1 MTLTFEIKGPQAAQL
16 GASARKVFA
25 AAGGSIGRTP
35 DNDWVIPDPYISSHH
50 ACVHYRDGRYFLEDT
65 STNGVFV
72 SNPNNRLAKGDL
84 YALETGERVF
94 IDAYEIHVTVK
105 PATAQDSRAA
115 SVLGDLFGGSAATPP
130 AAAFIPEDPFGS
142 APLPSPPVNVSATDQ
157 FARPTFA
164 ESQSMAAS
172 ADPLELLGLGAKPVS
187 APVPTAADLA
197 RHSPL
202 NDHFVP
208 PAAPL
213 AAPPTKSATDSLI
226 PDDYDFLGDGLAVS
240 PPPPTPSPPKAIVRP
255 TPGAGRV
262 SNAASSATPP
272 IPPATAKPTTVPPAA
287 VQPPRS
293 TPPRPATPTPPPQQP
308 APAASVAKTVPLAS
322 GDTGK
327 VATISDAA
335 GSLDLQTLLA
345 SAGVPATAIT
355 PELAENLG
363 AILRVVVDGVM
374 DVLRARERI
383 KDEFRM
389 RMTTFKPADNNP
401 LKFSANVDDALYN
414 LLVKR
419 NAAYLGPVAA
429 FEDGFQDIRN
439 HQVAMLAGMRVAYDT
454 FLKSFDPEQLQERFD
469 KHGKRGGLLAGPA
482 KMRYWDQYRE
492 RFHDMVKDPESS
504 FRELFGAEFARAY
517 EEQMERLRVINRNTK
532 KTP

>member
-50 ACVHYRDGRYFLEDT
+50 ARVHYRDGRYFLEDT

-84 YALETGERVF
+84 YPLETGERVF
-94 IDAYEIHVTVK
+94 IDAYEIHVMVK
-105 PATAQDSRAA
+105 AVANQDARAA
-115 SVLGDLFGGSAATPP
+115 SVLGDLFGGAAATPP
-130 AAAFIPEDPFGS
+130 AAGFIPEDPFGS
-142 APLPSPPVNVSATDQ
+142 APPPASISATDQ
-157 FARPTFA
+157 FARPAFA
-164 ESQSMAAS
+164 ESQSLAAS

-208 PAAPL
+208 PTAPVT
-213 AAPPTKSATDSLI
+213 APPASTASDALI
-226 PDDYDFLGDGLAVS
+226 PDDYDFLSDGLAVS
-240 PPPPTPSPPKAIVRP
+240 PPSPLPTPTPPKAIVRP

-262 SNAASSATPP
+262 SNAASSITPP
-272 IPPATAKPTTVPPAA
+272 LPPPTAKPTTVPPPA
-287 VQPPRS
+287 VQPPRN
-293 TPPRPATPTPPPQQP
+293 TPPRPVAPPLPQQP
-308 APAASVAKTVPLAS
+308 ATS

-454 FLKSFDPEQLQERFD
+454 LLKSFDPEQLQERFD